1 MSHTQ
6 SAVDATVK
14 GWDEAGIL
22 RWWTC
27 DATVMGWRW
36 PGDAALMGLLDGS
49 LMGPTSRLRSR
60 SLAREGA

>member
-6 SAVDATVK
+6 SAVDATVM
-14 GWDEAGIL
+14 GWDDAGIL

-36 PGDAALMGLLDGS
+36 PGDAALMA
-49 LMGPTSRLRSR
+49 P
-60 SLAREGA
+60 